1 MSNNL
6 FIAEKKLSQGKP
18 AEAHKLLARILKKEP
33 SNRKAAILN
42 GESLLLL
49 DRVDEA
55 LPFLMQAVADGQG
68 EPCWFVPCGLA
79 LEKKGQYADAE
90 KSYQLAER
98 SGCTEPR
105 LYYLIG
111 NFHTNI
117 TRDYAKAEV
126 YYAHLISLKPDA
138 QVAYLALSRLYIL
151 QERYEEAIQALD
163 HCLQNGYE
171 PVEVYINLAHALAH
185 QGRQQE
191 ALDCNRKALQIEPG
205 HLVAMQNYLT
215 QLLYTED
222 DQAVIYRE
230 VRKTVAP
237 LNKLCR
243 SAYQGSIDCSEGRKL
258 RLGFVSADLRQ
269 HAIAHYFLPIIEH
282 IGRERFE
289 FFFYYNNLVKD
300 STTERIRAFADSWCD
315 CMHFTDEQLDM
326 RIRDDR
332 IDILIDLSNHTVG
345 NRLSVFTRR
354 PAPMQVSWLGLPVST
369 GLDCIDFA
377 IKDRE
382 TIEICNLREN
392 ASETLLP
399 VESLNLYAPFHE
411 LPPLSPP
418 PCEKNGFITFGS
430 FNVLRKVDRRILET
444 WAKLL
449 RRIPDARLR
458 MVIEDYNNPTM
469 RDYIYDLFSELGA
482 DRDRVILKP
491 SLPMDEYMLSHN
503 EVDIALDPY
512 PYHGQTTT
520 YNALMM
526 GVPVISCC
534 GKSIASNLS
543 RRILSAIGKQAWL
556 AEDFEAY
563 QDKAVALAEDSTG
576 LAQIRQHLRDEIR
589 QSSIMDFTT
598 AAAGIES
605 ALLEGWKL
613 RCQDNN

>member
-18 AEAHKLLARILKKEP
+18 ADAQKILSRILKKEP
-33 SNRKAAILN
+33 DNRKAAILM

-49 DRVDEA
+49 ERVDEA
-55 LPFLMQAVADGQG
+55 LPYLMQAVANGQG

-79 LEKKGQYADAE
+79 LEKKGQYVDAE

-105 LYYLIG
+105 MYYLIG

-117 TRDYAKAEV
+117 TRNYAKAEV
-126 YYAHLISLKPDA
+126 YYAHLITLNPDA
-138 QVAYLALSRLYIL
+138 WVAYLALSRLYIL
-151 QERYEEAIQALD
+151 QERYEESIQALD

-171 PVEVYINLAHALAH
+171 SVELYINLAHALAH

-205 HLVAMQNYLT
+205 HLIAMQNYLT

-222 DQAVIYRE
+222 DQALIYQE

-237 LNKLCR
+237 LNRQCR
-243 SAYQGSIDCSEGRKL
+243 KAFQGSVDCSGGRKL

-269 HAIAHYFLPIIEH
+269 HAIAHYFLPVIEH
-282 IGRERFE
+282 IDRKHFE
-289 FFFYYNNLVKD
+289 FFFYYNSIVQD
-300 STTERIRAFADSWCD
+300 ATTERIRQFADDWCD
-315 CMHFTDEQLDM
+315 CQHFTDQQLEM
-326 RIRDDR
+326 KIRDDR
-332 IDILIDLSNHTVG
+332 IDILIDLSNHTLG
-345 NRLSVFTRR
+345 NRLPVFTRR

-377 IKDRE
+377 IKDRQ
-382 TIEICNLREN
+382 TIEICNLTEN
-392 ASETLLP
+392 ASETMLP
-399 VESLNLYAPFHE
+399 VESLNLYFPFHE

-418 PCEKNGFITFGS
+418 PSQKNAFITFGS
-430 FNVLRKVDRRILET
+430 FNVLRKIDRRILEV

-469 RDYIYDLFSELGA
+469 RDYLYDLFSELGA
-482 DRDRVILKP
+482 DRERIILKP

-534 GKSIASNLS
+534 GKSIASNLA
-543 RRILSAIGKQAWL
+543 RRILTAIGKQDWL
-556 AEDFEAY
+556 AENFEDY
-563 QDKAVALAEDSTG
+563 LGKAAALAEDPTH
-576 LAQIRQHLRDEIR
+576 LVQIREQLREEIQR
-589 QSSIMDFTT
+589 SSIMDFTT

-605 ALLEGWKL
+605 ALLEGWQL
-613 RCQDNN
+613 RCKK